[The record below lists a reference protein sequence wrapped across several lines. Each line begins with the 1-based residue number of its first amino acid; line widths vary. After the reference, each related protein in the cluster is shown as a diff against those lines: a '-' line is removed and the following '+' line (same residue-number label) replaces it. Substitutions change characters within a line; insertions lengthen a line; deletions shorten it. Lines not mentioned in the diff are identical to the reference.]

1 VVAGYTHVFME
12 WLFFVTKPSPLAA
25 MSHSEQLAVLL
36 VAPLPVVAIGF
47 TLVLLLWLISLV
59 LIPTALRIVVQRIG
73 WAPSAALFA
82 ICAFI
87 LLDNFTYTLFTFGV
101 GSTSGWLRRAY
112 AALVLALFLLAWWR
126 LDRMNNTAQTRPGS
140 RPVAVLACSLV
151 IVATGIAAWQYF
163 STPTVPAERESSQ
176 LSPDEL
182 PNIVLFAAD
191 GLEAVNMSAYGY
203 LRPTTPTIERLAQ
216 DALVFENALH
226 NGGHSTMSDASMLT
240 GRLALKT
247 SFIASNLQLT
257 GVDAYQHLP
266 GILRRLGYR
275 SIYIGMRQYADPF
288 TYNLRDGFD
297 SASGRQITGDKL
309 FSGAP
314 RSIAVAY
321 SSEIYFLAQMY
332 WRVAERLLHAADIE
346 PMVNP
351 FLEVKKQSSDYGW
364 SDEKRIVELLEY
376 IREASAPFFVH
387 AHLLGTHDPLRP
399 QRRVYSKEGDL
410 YGDDLY
416 DDAILEFDGFVEQ
429 LVDTLEQSGEL
440 DKTLLIITSDHGRNW
455 RHHRIPLIFRF
466 PGRTDRGIV
475 SNSVQLLDV
484 APTILDYL
492 GVEIPQWMD
501 GDSLLSSKPDR
512 LRPIFSQTTQLKD
525 KVRSLKSVAVTFC
538 QRTFSLD
545 IDSGTVKVGEI
556 PGHTSPCP
564 EVDRLDVDEMKTLL
578 MELLRSNG
586 YNEEYLQARG
596 VPRELAWKS
605 GMRERKVFA
614 TSVFNNTEFAGN
626 PVRAQVISLDFV
638 NTALIASQSL
648 RTNFSLRAIA
658 CIKVTEASELT
669 VAITSDDGSR
679 VLIDGERVIDNWGSH
694 GMVKKQA
701 SKELSVGV
709 HEVAIEY
716 YQGGGPAGLKIEGN
730 LALPGGESVSIYDV
744 IYSPEVSSSGCH

>member
-1 VVAGYTHVFME
+1 
-12 WLFFVTKPSPLAA
+12 
-25 MSHSEQLAVLL
+25 
-36 VAPLPVVAIGF
+36 
-47 TLVLLLWLISLV
+47 
-59 LIPTALRIVVQRIG
+59 
-73 WAPSAALFA
+73 
-82 ICAFI
+82 
-87 LLDNFTYTLFTFGV
+87 
-101 GSTSGWLRRAY
+101 
-112 AALVLALFLLAWWR
+112 
-126 LDRMNNTAQTRPGS
+126 MNNTAQTRPGS

-191 GLEAVNMSAYGY
+191 GLEAANMSAYGY

-226 NGGHSTMSDASMLT
+226 NGGHSTLSDVSMLT

-247 SFIASNLQLT
+247 SFIASNFRLT
-257 GVDAYQHLP
+257 GTDAYQHLP

-275 SIYIGMRQYADPF
+275 TMYIGMRQYADPF

-297 SASGRQITGDKL
+297 SASGRQITGDKQ

-314 RSIAVAY
+314 RRIAVAY

-351 FLEVKKQSSDYGW
+351 FLEVKKQSRDYGW
-364 SDEKRIVELLEY
+364 SDEKRVVEILEY
-376 IREASAPFFVH
+376 IKEASSPFFVH

-399 QRRVYSKEGDL
+399 QRRVFSKEGDL
-410 YGDDLY
+410 YGNDVY

-429 LVDTLEQSGEL
+429 LVETLEQSGVL

-455 RHHRIPLIFRF
+455 GHHRIPLIFRF
-466 PGRTDRGIV
+466 PGRVNRGIV
-475 SNSVQLLDV
+475 SNNVQLLDV

-492 GVEIPQWMD
+492 SVEIPQWMD

-525 KVRSLKSVAVTFC
+525 GIKVRSLKSVAVTFC

-545 IDSGTVKVGEI
+545 IDSGTVKDSEI

-564 EVDRLDVDEMKTLL
+564 EAGRLSVDEMKTLL

-586 YNEEYLQARG
+586 YNEEYRRARG
-596 VPRELAWKS
+596 LLREQAWKS
-605 GMRERKVFA
+605 GTRKRKVF
-614 TSVFNNTEFAGN
+614 TVSVFDNSEFAGN
-626 PVRAQVISLDFV
+626 PVREQVISLDFID
-638 NTALIASQSL
+638 TTMIASQSL
-648 RTNFSLRAIA
+648 KTNFSLRAIA
-658 CIKVTEASELT
+658 CIKVMEASVLT

-679 VLIDGERVIDNWGSH
+679 VLIDGERVIENWGSH
-694 GMVKKQA
+694 GMVKKEA

-709 HEVAIEY
+709 HEVTIEY